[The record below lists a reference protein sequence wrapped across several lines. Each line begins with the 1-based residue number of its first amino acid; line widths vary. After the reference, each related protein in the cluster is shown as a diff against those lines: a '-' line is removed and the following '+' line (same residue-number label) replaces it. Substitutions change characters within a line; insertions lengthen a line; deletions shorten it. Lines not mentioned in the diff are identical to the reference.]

1 MKIVKR
7 NGRIVEY
14 DPEKIRLAISKAN
27 AEVSENAQILEEQI
41 QEIISY
47 IEGLKKKR
55 MLVED
60 IQDIIE
66 EKLMSFGKYEL
77 AKIYII
83 YRYKRELVRKS
94 NTTDELILSLIK
106 NNNNDGAISKVN
118 YTASTQ
124 RELIAAEVSKDLSQR
139 ILLPEKIAKAHIDGV
154 IHFHDMEYF
163 LQPIFN
169 TSVINLGDMLDNGT
183 VINGNLMESPNSFQV
198 ACTVMTQIIAA
209 VASGQY
215 GGQALEIKHLAKY
228 LRKSYDKYKKR
239 MQEKYVNVLSEEQI
253 ENIVQDRVKEELEAG
268 VQTISYQLNTL
279 ITTRGKS
286 PLVTLFLSIE
296 KGCEYEKENVMI
308 IEEILRQR
316 VRGTKNENGEYVS
329 LEVPN
334 LVYVLDET
342 NNLAGGKYD
351 YLTKLALEC
360 TKSRKS
366 PTYISSKVMKKLN
379 NGNVF
384 SPMGSNGFLSLYK
397 DENKKYVFEGRF
409 NQGTVTLN
417 LPQIALISNRD
428 EEKFWNI
435 LNERLDICFEALMC
449 KHHALLGTL
458 SNISPI
464 HFQYGAISR
473 LAKDEKIDKL
483 LKNGYSTISL
493 GYIGIY
499 ETTKYMKGVSHIEN
513 EGKEFALAIMNV
525 LKEKCEKWT
534 YDTGIAF
541 VLYATPSRRIA
552 GRLAKIDRE
561 NCGLVKDVT
570 DKDKY
575 NNAYYL
581 DPKERNLIDEKINI
595 AKIFEEFSNGGVITK
610 LEIEDC
616 GDNSILEESIK
627 KIYEN
632 LQYVQI
638 II

>member
-239 MQEKYVNVLSEEQI
+239 MQEKYANVLSEEQI

-316 VRGTKNENGEYVS
+316 VRGTKNENGEFVS

-552 GRLAKIDRE
+552 GRLVKIDRE